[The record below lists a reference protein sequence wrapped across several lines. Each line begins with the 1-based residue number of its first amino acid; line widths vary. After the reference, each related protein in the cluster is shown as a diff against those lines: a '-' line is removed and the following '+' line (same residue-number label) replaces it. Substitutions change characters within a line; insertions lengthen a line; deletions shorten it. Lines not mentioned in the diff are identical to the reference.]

1 MPWTPRVC
9 DIEDCDRGHYARG
22 WCQMHYSRWMR
33 LGYPERPVPGW
44 GKGWVCDCDP
54 AIYAGG
60 WYRVCETCGLPIVAL
75 MSDVLRERMAI
86 KAPES
91 VTQQIRFPE
100 LAA

>member
-1 MPWTPRVC
+1 MGWIRFC
-9 DIEDCDRGHYARG
+9 DVEGCNGKHKALGLCGLHYER
-22 WCQMHYSRWMR
+22 QRKN
-33 LGYPERPVPGW
+33 RPVNPPPLGW

-91 VTQQIRFPE
+91 VTQQIKVLE
-100 LAA
+100 AA